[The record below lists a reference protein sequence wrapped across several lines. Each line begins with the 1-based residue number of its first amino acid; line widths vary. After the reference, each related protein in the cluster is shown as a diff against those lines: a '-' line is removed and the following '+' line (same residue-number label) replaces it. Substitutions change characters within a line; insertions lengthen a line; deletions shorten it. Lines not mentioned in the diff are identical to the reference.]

1 MRIHE
6 QLGTEPDEEDI
17 PPTMED
23 FPYEV
28 QDAFNIYN
36 LLGDKW
42 EGMSGTYMGKDLGPF
57 SDFCD
62 IEEVLD
68 KKITLQFIKMID
80 NVRSGILTKKAERTA
95 KERDKKANPNKVSYS
110 GW

>member
-1 MRIHE
+1 
-6 QLGTEPDEEDI
+6 
-17 PPTMED
+17 
-23 FPYEV
+23 
-28 QDAFNIYN
+28 
-36 LLGDKW
+36 
-42 EGMSGTYMGKDLGPF
+42 MSGTYMGKDLGPF

-110 GW
+110 G